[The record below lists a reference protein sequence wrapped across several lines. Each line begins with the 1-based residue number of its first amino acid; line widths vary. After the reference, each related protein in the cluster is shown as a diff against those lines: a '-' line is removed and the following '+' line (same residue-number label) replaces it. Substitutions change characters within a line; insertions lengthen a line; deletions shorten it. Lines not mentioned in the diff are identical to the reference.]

1 LAEEITLAMKIGV
14 LDLLCIIPQDEIRE
28 FGIPYVRSIIE
39 KYLSRADI
47 VKWDTFWGTY
57 FEGQWMPILDSWNIC
72 TQDGTYKKFL
82 NRTNNGLESYNK
94 RFNGLFPKHNPS
106 LIEFVDI
113 VEKESRS
120 TLISWMIFV
129 KVGKINQRTKKK
141 QFHWFRR
148 NILTSRIKK

>member
-47 VKWDTFWGTY
+47 EKWDTFWGTY

-72 TQDGTYKKFL
+72 TQAGTYKKFM
-82 NRTNNGLESYNK
+82 NRTNNGLERYIK
-94 RFNGLFPKHNPS
+94 HFNGLFPKHNPS
-106 LIEFVDI
+106 LIEFTLPVLL
-113 VEKESRS
+113 SRLKCNS
-120 TLISWMIFV
+120 AL
-129 KVGKINQRTKKK
+129 
-141 QFHWFRR
+141 QFLPRR
-148 NILTSRIKK
+148 HRQSMKRSFG